1 LLRLRNIMFDLKSP
15 RAQATY
21 MELHKLSSSTNLFE
35 GPLFSDRERP
45 HRVEQCLVDKR
56 VEAFEEE
63 DVLFVCN
70 VLAGRHGERC
80 RVD

>member
-1 LLRLRNIMFDLKSP
+1 MFDLKSL
-15 RAQATY
+15 RTQATY
-21 MELHKLSSSTNLFE
+21 VELQKLSSGTNLFE
-35 GPLFSDRERP
+35 WPLFSDREQP

-56 VEAFEEE
+56 VEAFKEE

-70 VLAGRHGERC
+70 TLGGRHGERC